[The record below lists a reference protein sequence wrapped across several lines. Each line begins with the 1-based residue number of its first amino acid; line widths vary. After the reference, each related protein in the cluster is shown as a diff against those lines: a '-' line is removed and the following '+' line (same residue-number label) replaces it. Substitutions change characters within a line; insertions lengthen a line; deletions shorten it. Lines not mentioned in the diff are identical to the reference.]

1 MDDTPGSPAA
11 MDRDLLHLGLLA
23 ASPTVLAT
31 HDMLGWDTAAC
42 TSAGTVDLMLGDLPQ
57 SLNALNQMMV
67 DKVREQQLRGTFR
80 HTVQVVS
87 RNLRTNSYS
96 TQPHTFIWFES

>member
-23 ASPTVLAT
+23 ASPTILAT

-42 TSAGTVDLMLGDLPQ
+42 TSVGTVDLMLGDLPQ

-96 TQPHTFIWFES
+96 PQPHTFIWFES